1 MQGLEHRTS
10 KERFGKESDMTEFDL
25 IISGGYVVDGT
36 GSPGFYADV
45 GVKGDTVVEIGD
57 LSGQD
62 AAKRIDASGK
72 TVAPGF
78 VTQHTHYD
86 VALFWDPYCLDA
98 ARNGITTV
106 VNANCG
112 FGIAPVRPKDQE
124 RIMGMLE
131 TTEQIPVAQQRSA
144 LPWDWESFPDFM
156 DRMRGLP
163 KGVNVLSYLPLN
175 PLLVYVMGVDAAKTR
190 SPNEEEMGEIRRLIN
205 EAMDAG
211 AIGIS
216 MSVMGAEGN
225 SHVDTDGTPMP
236 TDLMD
241 HDAILDICKIV
252 VERGEGV
259 IQMLPQIV
267 YYGDRSITERAAEMA
282 KGTSVRVIH
291 NTFLTHDLL
300 PQIVDEDIAWLN
312 GLRSKGCTVTAGVL
326 LNRGWVEAGIRELDA
341 AGGQLPAIREIVA
354 CNSNEEVLE
363 LIKQPDFVER
373 FEKQYSEAGAAS
385 GASGLEGQTVITV
398 GDNPDLQKYLGK
410 KLSELAEENAT
421 STVAAML
428 DLGVRSELALQLK
441 SPPIAATTPDQAIKY
456 MDNPAIIPGGSDGGA
471 HTKAF
476 GMGHYA
482 TDLLIWMVREEKIK
496 SLEEMH
502 FQLSLKHARSVA
514 LKDRGALIPG
524 FKADILVYDL
534 DNLHFDM
541 SQYEV
546 VHDMPD
552 GDWRR
557 QARAGGYD
565 YVIVNGEVTH
575 QGDAPTGATP
585 GVFDRVTTEGHAL
598 QPIAAE

>member
-1 MQGLEHRTS
+1 MA
-10 KERFGKESDMTEFDL
+10 DFDL
-25 IISGGYVVDGT
+25 IISGGFVVDGT
-36 GSPGFYADV
+36 GSPGCYADI
-45 GVKGDTVVEIGD
+45 GVSGDTISVIGD
-57 LSGQD
+57 LRD
-62 AAKRIDASGK
+62 AKSKKRIDATGK

-98 ARNGITTV
+98 GRNGITTV

-112 FGIAPVRPKDQE
+112 FGIAPVRPKDRE

-131 TTEQIPVAQQRSA
+131 TTEQIPVSHQKSA

-163 KGVNVLSYLPLN
+163 KGVNVLSFLPLN
-175 PLLVYVMGVDAAKTR
+175 PLLVYVMGIQAAKTR
-190 SPNEEEMGEIRRLIN
+190 SPNAEEMAELHRLIN

-241 HDAILDICKIV
+241 HDAILEICKCV

-267 YYGDRSITERAAEMA
+267 YYGDRSITARAAELA
-282 KGTSVRVIH
+282 KGSGVRVIH

-300 PQIVDEDIAWLN
+300 PHIVDEDIAWLDE
-312 GLRSKGCTVTAGVL
+312 LRASGCDVTAGVL
-326 LNRGWVEAGIRELDA
+326 VNRGWVEAGIRQLDA
-341 AGGQLPAIREIVA
+341 ASGQLPAIREIIGLD
-354 CNSNEEVLE
+354 SDEQTLE
-363 LIKQPDFVER
+363 LIKDPAFVAR
-373 FEKQYSEAGAAS
+373 FEEQYANAAAAS
-385 GASGLEGQTVITV
+385 GASGLEGQTVITI
-398 GDNPDLQKYLGK
+398 GDKPDLQRYLGMT
-410 KLSELAEENAT
+410 LAEVGEETGSSA
-421 STVAAML
+421 VAAML
-428 DLGVRSELALQLK
+428 DLGVKSDLALQMK
-441 SPPIAATTPDQAIKY
+441 SPPIASTTPDQAVKY
-456 MDNPAIIPGGSDGGA
+456 MAHPAIIPGGSDGGA
-471 HTKAF
+471 HTKVF

-496 SLEEMH
+496 TLEEMH

-524 FKADILVYDL
+524 FKADILIYDL
-534 DNLHFDM
+534 ENLHFDM

-546 VHDMPD
+546 VHDMPG

-557 QARAGGYD
+557 QARAGGYQ
-565 YVIVNGEVTH
+565 YVIVNGEITH
-575 QGDAPTGATP
+575 REDAPTGATP
-585 GVFDRVTTEGHAL
+585 GVFDRVTTQGLAY

>member
-1 MQGLEHRTS
+1 
-10 KERFGKESDMTEFDL
+10 MTDFDL

-36 GSPGFYADV
+36 GSPGCYADL
-45 GVKGDTVVEIGD
+45 GVIGDKVAEIGN
-57 LSGQD
+57 LRD
-62 AAKRIDASGK
+62 ATATQRIDATGK

-98 ARNGITTV
+98 ARNGVTTV

-112 FGIAPVRPKDQE
+112 FGIAPVRPQDQD

-131 TTEQIPVAQQRSA
+131 TTEQIPVSQQRSA

-163 KGVNVLSYLPLN
+163 KGVNVMSYLPLN
-175 PLLVYVMGVDAAKTR
+175 PLLVYVMGVQAAKTR
-190 SPNEEEMGEIRRLIN
+190 RPNKEEMTEIYRLIN

-241 HDAILDICKIV
+241 HDAILEICRCV

-282 KGTSVRVIH
+282 RGTGVRVIH

-300 PQIVDEDIAWLN
+300 PQIVDEDIAWLD
-312 GLRSKGCTVTAGVL
+312 GLRAKGCTVTAGVL

-341 AGGQLPAIREIVA
+341 AGGQLPAVREIVA

-363 LIKQPDFVER
+363 LINQPDFVQR
-373 FEKQYSEAGAAS
+373 FEEQYADAAAAS

-398 GDNPDLQKYLGK
+398 GDKSELQKYLGM
-410 KLSELAEENAT
+410 KLVDIAEENGT

-428 DLGVRSELALQLK
+428 ELGVRSGLALQLK
-441 SPPIAATTPDQAIKY
+441 SPPIAATSPEQAIKY
-456 MDNPAIIPGGSDGGA
+456 MEHPAIIPGGSDGGA

-482 TDLLIWMVREEKIK
+482 TDLLIWLVREHKLK
-496 SLEEMH
+496 TLEEMH

-524 FKADILVYDL
+524 FKADILIYDL
-534 DNLHFDM
+534 EDLHFDQ
-541 SQYEV
+541 SQYQV
-546 VHDMPD
+546 VHDMPE

-565 YVIVNGEVTH
+565 YIIVNGEITH
-575 QGDAPTGATP
+575 RKDQPTGATP
-585 GVFDRVTTEGHAL
+585 GIFDRVTAQGQSV
-598 QPIAAE
+598 QPVAAE